1 MICELCQ
8 TAEATREAI
17 YWPDDMLLTLAMAE
31 HHRDDLDA
39 YPSFQACQPCETR
52 LADDHPGELPKLVRL
67 MFPGSQV
74 LGLGLLFAVGTAVSS
89 LAFGLEVLESS
100 WLDLYLPILGE
111 LHLGTSTLFDIG
123 VYLIVIGLTLDIL
136 RSLGGEVDRHGEE
149 AEQGDGVVV
158 LTDLGSAV
166 MTAEMTLE
174 FLSPDTRSR
183 IRLPQAALVEGAV
196 AAAVQA
202 ESGGTVDEVASAAE
216 RAVVSIDPESLE
228 PFVSHGAAA
237 PGPSA
242 PLEAAAEPAVTGAWT
257 LPNKMGLHARPAAV
271 IARALTDL
279 DAEVT
284 INGVDGKSV
293 MLLMSLALGEG
304 KELRAEATGPE
315 AQKAIEYIG
324 GEVKAGFGEL

>member
-1 MICELCQ
+1 MTVGLVIVSHSSKIAEGLVEL
-8 TAEATREAI
+8 AEQ
-17 YWPDDMLLTLAMAE
+17 MA
-31 HHRDDLDA
+31 
-39 YPSFQACQPCETR
+39 PN
-52 LADDHPGELPKLVRL
+52 VRIV
-67 MFPGSQV
+67 PAG
-74 LGLGLLFAVGTAVSS
+74 
-89 LAFGLEVLESS
+89 
-100 WLDLYLPILGE
+100 
-111 LHLGTSTLFDIG
+111 GTSDSPSRIG
-123 VYLIVIGLTLDIL
+123 T
-136 RSLGGEVDRHGEE
+136 SLEKVQSALGE

-174 FLSPDTRSR
+174 FLDPEARSR
-183 IRLPQAALVEGAV
+183 VRLPRAALVEGSV

-202 ESGGTVDEVASAAE
+202 ETGGTVDEVAAAAE
-216 RAVVSIDPESLE
+216 RAIVSIDPESLE

-237 PGPSA
+237 PGSSVSLEESSEA
-242 PLEAAAEPAVTGAWT
+242 PVTGAWT

-279 DAEVT
+279 DAEVN

-304 KELRAEATGPE
+304 QELRAEATGPQ
-315 AQKAIEYIG
+315 AQEAIEYIG

>member
-1 MICELCQ
+1 MTVGLVIVSHSSKIAEGVVELAAQ
-8 TAEATREAI
+8 
-17 YWPDDMLLTLAMAE
+17 MAPNV
-31 HHRDDLDA
+31 RIAAAGGTNDF
-39 YPSFQACQPCETR
+39 PSR
-52 LADDHPGELPKLVRL
+52 
-67 MFPGSQV
+67 
-74 LGLGLLFAVGTAVSS
+74 
-89 LAFGLEVLESS
+89 
-100 WLDLYLPILGE
+100 I
-111 LHLGTSTLFDIG
+111 GTSLEK
-123 VYLIVIGLTLDIL
+123 VQSGL
-136 RSLGGEVDRHGEE
+136 EE
-149 AEQGDGVVV
+149 AEEGDGVVV

-202 ESGGTVDEVASAAE
+202 ESGGTVDEVAAAAE

-228 PFVSHGAAA
+228 PFVSHGAAV
-237 PGPSA
+237 PGQVE
-242 PLEAAAEPAVTGAWT
+242 PLEERVGIPVTGAWT

-279 DAEVT
+279 DAEVS

-304 KELRAEATGPE
+304 QELRAEATGPQ
-315 AQKAIEYIG
+315 AQEAIEYIG

>member
-1 MICELCQ
+1 MTVGLVIVSHSSKIAEGVIELAAQ
-8 TAEATREAI
+8 
-17 YWPDDMLLTLAMAE
+17 MAPNVQM
-31 HHRDDLDA
+31 A
-39 YPSFQACQPCETR
+39 A
-52 LADDHPGELPKLVRL
+52 AG
-67 MFPGSQV
+67 
-74 LGLGLLFAVGTAVSS
+74 
-89 LAFGLEVLESS
+89 
-100 WLDLYLPILGE
+100 
-111 LHLGTSTLFDIG
+111 GTSDSPSRIG
-123 VYLIVIGLTLDIL
+123 T
-136 RSLGGEVDRHGEE
+136 SLEKVQSALEE
-149 AEQGDGVVV
+149 AERGDGVVV

-216 RAVVSIDPESLE
+216 RAIVSIDPESLE

-237 PGPSA
+237 PGPPA

-304 KELRAEATGPE
+304 KELHAEATGPD
-315 AQKAIEYIG
+315 AHKAIEYIG
-324 GEVKAGFGEL
+324 GEVTAGFGEL

>member
-1 MICELCQ
+1 MTVGLVIVSHSSKIAEGVVELAAQ
-8 TAEATREAI
+8 
-17 YWPDDMLLTLAMAE
+17 MAPNV
-31 HHRDDLDA
+31 RIAAAGGTNDS
-39 YPSFQACQPCETR
+39 PSR
-52 LADDHPGELPKLVRL
+52 
-67 MFPGSQV
+67 
-74 LGLGLLFAVGTAVSS
+74 
-89 LAFGLEVLESS
+89 
-100 WLDLYLPILGE
+100 I
-111 LHLGTSTLFDIG
+111 GTSLEK
-123 VYLIVIGLTLDIL
+123 VQSGL
-136 RSLGGEVDRHGEE
+136 EE
-149 AEQGDGVVV
+149 AEEGDGVVV

-202 ESGGTVDEVASAAE
+202 ESGGTVDEVAAAAE

-228 PFVSHGAAA
+228 PFVSHGAAV
-237 PGPSA
+237 PGPVE
-242 PLEAAAEPAVTGAWT
+242 PLEERDGTPVTGAWT

-279 DAEVT
+279 DAEVS

-304 KELRAEATGPE
+304 QELRAEATGPQ
-315 AQKAIEYIG
+315 AQEAIEYIG

>member
-1 MICELCQ
+1 M
-8 TAEATREAI
+8 
-17 YWPDDMLLTLAMAE
+17 
-31 HHRDDLDA
+31 
-39 YPSFQACQPCETR
+39 
-52 LADDHPGELPKLVRL
+52 
-67 MFPGSQV
+67 
-74 LGLGLLFAVGTAVSS
+74 
-89 LAFGLEVLESS
+89 
-100 WLDLYLPILGE
+100 
-111 LHLGTSTLFDIG
+111 
-123 VYLIVIGLTLDIL
+123 
-136 RSLGGEVDRHGEE
+136 
-149 AEQGDGVVV
+149 
-158 LTDLGSAV
+158 
-166 MTAEMTLE
+166 
-174 FLSPDTRSR
+174 
-183 IRLPQAALVEGAV
+183 
-196 AAAVQA
+196 
-202 ESGGTVDEVASAAE
+202 DEVASAAE